1 MYEKDCQTST
11 EEKCTAVTETIT
23 EQECSTT
30 SEQVWRCRCRSRCSG
45 VVQVC
50 NTINEQECRVLEDTV
65 QEEQCTTVQEEQCRT
80 VQEQQCKQ
88 VNMRIENN
96 FFRGGTIQDMF
107 RCFKG
112 SAYSE
117 RDVAYKRT
125 ITMMLDVSL

>member
-1 MYEKDCQTST
+1 MYEKDCRTST

-30 SEQVWRCRCRSRCSG
+30 SEQVWRCRCRCRCTG